1 MKTNFLE
8 QLIVIVKKNIKKLV
22 SILIVIIIL
31 LFIFLF
37 NQNLQEKNKIQVA
50 DKYVKATILIK
61 QKKTKE
67 SKLILEDIIKKNHQ
81 FYSPLALYLLID
93 NGIEADNE
101 KIINFF
107 DIIIKNSSI
116 DEENLNLIKIKKAIF
131 LINIDNEELIVETLN
146 PIINRDSVWKDLSI
160 KLISEYFLSKDQKVK
175 ANEYLQLLE
184 INNNK

>member
-1 MKTNFLE
+1 MKKNFLE
-8 QLIVIVKKNIKKLV
+8 HSIDIVKKNIKILV
-22 SILIVIIIL
+22 SILIVIFIL

-50 DKYVKATILIK
+50 DKYVQATILIK
-61 QKKTKE
+61 QKKIKE
-67 SKLILEDIIKKNHQ
+67 SKLILEEIIIKNHQ

-93 NGIEADNE
+93 NSIEADNK

-107 DIIIKNSSI
+107 DIIIKNNSI